1 MEEKYSIRNF
11 LIKAVVAVVFIVL
24 LIYLLPISKLGG
36 NNSNNNNNSN
46 TNNYSQELNSLTAQI
61 FAANIN
67 IMKEAAMKYY
77 TIERLPQNVGDKKKL
92 TLQEML
98 NMKLVLPLIDKEG
111 KTCDANASYVEIEKK
126 DTEYQFKINL
136 KCGSQEDYII
146 VPVGCYD
153 YCPTKGGVCQKEIE
167 INGKYQKVPGIPPK
181 TVPDLIVTGPSCEL
195 YVSGGVEGTN
205 GWFTRDVTVG
215 FKYKTTSNNSAYIT
229 EYGLSESNVPTYNML
244 KQYQVTKEGV
254 TNVYG
259 YVKDSNGKTAICH
272 VTVKKDSV
280 KPNCELQ
287 IVDGIKHNGV
297 YVGNVK
303 VALTNSLD
311 ETSGVDSY
319 GVSKSS
325 QVDLNNK
332 DSIVV
337 NSNGNNT
344 VYGYVKDKAGNINVC
359 SLSFQHKDT
368 PDNKISKPSCE
379 LEITSGVMGENN
391 WYTSNVRVAFK
402 SKKST
407 NGAWITQYGIT
418 NSNVEYNQ
426 RDFVTGAR
434 DGHYTVRGF
443 VKDSNGNE
451 AICSLKFKKDG
462 TKPQCDLSVF
472 GGIYQ
477 NGSYKSDVLVG
488 WSRRY
493 DNMSGVQR
501 YGMGRTFNYNNNL
514 SYRVTN
520 DGTTTVYGYIKDNA
534 GNTNICSIN
543 ITKQKT
549 GFEYQYK
556 KTFNRQYSNWSA
568 WQFRTYNPNSKPN
581 FGSRELEEIVDLGYR
596 EVTKYNYVKARPIY
610 SYVNKEFKTVR
621 ERSCDG
627 FKYYRNEKTTTT
639 STTRT
644 VHETSTEITRVETRV
659 TDSYVTR
666 KGTQGGERYVGM
678 VSLSSPPTNTLS
690 VRYEFVGMDFAR
702 CGNCTTTPYTI
713 WKKYVRTVGKSQKV
727 DTITRTYY
735 KDSRGNPTTRIK
747 SQNTTTNVNVTYS
760 GVTVACNLVED
771 ETTLFVKV
779 KELAGFEKQR
789 VAYTTKDY
797 SYKYRNRTIISQG
810 YVDYKWSYYN
820 DRNLIN
826 SGYVMTGN
834 KRITN

>member
-11 LIKAVVAVVFIVL
+11 LIKAVIAVVFIVL

-36 NNSNNNNNSN
+36 NSNNNNSN
-46 TNNYSQELNSLTAQI
+46 NNYNSQELNSLTAQI

-67 IMKEAAMKYY
+67 TMKEAAMKYY

-111 KTCDANASYVEIEKK
+111 KTCDPNASYVEIEKK
-126 DTEYQFKINL
+126 DTEYQFKVNL

-153 YCPTKGGVCQKEIE
+153 YCPTKGVCQKEIE

-195 YVSGGVEGTN
+195 YVSGGIEGTN
-205 GWFTRDVTVG
+205 GWFTKDVTVG
-215 FKYKTTSNNSAYIT
+215 FKYKTTSNNSAHIT
-229 EYGLSESNVPTYNML
+229 EYGLSESTVPTYNML

-287 IVDGIKHNGV
+287 IVDGVKHNGV

-303 VALTNSLD
+303 VALTSSLD
-311 ETSGVDSY
+311 ETSGVDAY

-332 DSIVV
+332 DSIIV

-359 SLSFQHKDT
+359 SLNFQHKDI

-426 RDFVTGAR
+426 RDFVTGAQ

-451 AICSLKFKKDG
+451 AICSLRFKKDG

-472 GGIYQ
+472 SGIYE

-501 YGMGRTFNYNNNL
+501 YGIGRTFNYNN
-514 SYRVTN
+514 SAYYKVTN
-520 DGTTTVYGYIKDNA
+520 DGTTTVYGYLKDNA

-556 KTFNRQYSNWSA
+556 KTFNRQYSNWTE
-568 WQFRTYNPNSKPN
+568 WQFRTYNPNAKPN
-581 FGSRELEEIVDLGYR
+581 FGYRELEEIVDLGYR
-596 EVTKYNYVKARPIY
+596 EVTKYNYVQAKPIY
-610 SYVNKEFKTVR
+610 NYVNKEFKTVR

-627 FKYYRNEKTTTT
+627 FRYYRNETTKTT
-639 STTRT
+639 STTKT

-666 KGTQGGERYVGM
+666 KGSEGSERYVGM

-690 VRYEFVGMDFAR
+690 ARYEFVGMDFAR

-735 KDSRGNPTTRIK
+735 KDHKGQPTTRIK

-760 GVTVACNLVED
+760 GVSVACNLVED

-789 VAYTTKDY
+789 VAYTTRDY

-820 DRNLIN
+820 DQNLIN

-834 KRITN
+834 KRVKN

>member
-1 MEEKYSIRNF
+1 
-11 LIKAVVAVVFIVL
+11 
-24 LIYLLPISKLGG
+24 
-36 NNSNNNNNSN
+36 
-46 TNNYSQELNSLTAQI
+46 
-61 FAANIN
+61 
-67 IMKEAAMKYY
+67 
-77 TIERLPQNVGDKKKL
+77 
-92 TLQEML
+92 
-98 NMKLVLPLIDKEG
+98 
-111 KTCDANASYVEIEKK
+111 
-126 DTEYQFKINL
+126 
-136 KCGSQEDYII
+136 
-146 VPVGCYD
+146 
-153 YCPTKGGVCQKEIE
+153 
-167 INGKYQKVPGIPPK
+167 
-181 TVPDLIVTGPSCEL
+181 
-195 YVSGGVEGTN
+195 
-205 GWFTRDVTVG
+205 
-215 FKYKTTSNNSAYIT
+215 
-229 EYGLSESNVPTYNML
+229 ML

-368 PDNKISKPSCE
+368 PNNKISKPSCE

-581 FGSRELEEIVDLGYR
+581 FGYRELEEIVDLGYR

>member
-11 LIKAVVAVVFIVL
+11 LIKAVIAVVFIVL

-36 NNSNNNNNSN
+36 NSNNNNSN
-46 TNNYSQELNSLTAQI
+46 NNYNSQELNSLTAKI

-67 IMKEAAMKYY
+67 TMKEAAMKYY

-111 KTCDANASYVEIEKK
+111 KTCDPNASYVEIEKK
-126 DTEYQFKINL
+126 DTEYQFKVNL

-153 YCPTKGGVCQKEIE
+153 YCPNKGVCQKEIE

-195 YVSGGVEGTN
+195 YVSGGIEGTN
-205 GWFTRDVTVG
+205 GWFTKDVTVG
-215 FKYKTTSNNSAYIT
+215 FKYKTTSNNSAHIT

-287 IVDGIKHNGV
+287 IVNGVKHNGV

-303 VALTNSLD
+303 VALTSSLD
-311 ETSGVDSY
+311 ETSGVDAY

-332 DSIVV
+332 DSIIV

-359 SLSFQHKDT
+359 SLNFQHKDI

-426 RDFVTGAR
+426 RDFVTGAQ

-451 AICSLKFKKDG
+451 AICSLRFKKDG

-501 YGMGRTFNYNNNL
+501 YGIGRTFNYNN
-514 SYRVTN
+514 SAYYKVTN
-520 DGTTTVYGYIKDNA
+520 DGTTTVYGYLKDNA

-556 KTFNRQYSNWSA
+556 KTFNRQYSNWTE
-568 WQFRTYNPNSKPN
+568 WHYRTYNPNAKPN
-581 FGSRELEEIVDLGYR
+581 FGYRELEEIVDLGYR
-596 EVTKYNYVKARPIY
+596 EVTKYNYVQAKPIY
-610 SYVNKEFKTVR
+610 NYVNKEFKTVR

-627 FKYYRNEKTTTT
+627 FRYYRNETTKTT
-639 STTRT
+639 STTKT

-666 KGTQGGERYVGM
+666 KGSEGSERYVGM

-690 VRYEFVGMDFAR
+690 ARYEFVGMDFAR

-735 KDSRGNPTTRIK
+735 KDHKGQPTTRIK

-760 GVTVACNLVED
+760 GVSVACNLVED

-789 VAYTTKDY
+789 VAYTTRDY

-820 DRNLIN
+820 DQNLIN

-834 KRITN
+834 KRVKN

>member
-1 MEEKYSIRNF
+1 MEEKYSIRKF
-11 LIKAVVAVVFIVL
+11 LIKAVIAVFFVVL
-24 LIYLLPISKLGG
+24 LIYLIPISKIGG
-36 NNSNNNNNSN
+36 NNNSNNNNSNNNNN
-46 TNNYSQELNSLTAQI
+46 SQELNSLTAQI

-67 IMKEAAMKYY
+67 TMKEAAMKYY
-77 TIERLPQNVGDKKKL
+77 TIERLPKNVGDKKKL

-111 KTCDANASYVEIEKK
+111 KTCDANLSYVELEKK
-126 DTEYQFKINL
+126 ENEYQFKINL

-153 YCPTKGGVCQKEIE
+153 YCPNKGLCQKEIE

-181 TVPDLIVTGPSCEL
+181 TVPDLIITGPSCEL
-195 YVSGGVEGTN
+195 YVTGGLEGAN
-205 GWFTRDVTVG
+205 GWFTKDVIVG
-215 FKYKTTSNNSAYIT
+215 FKYKTTSNNNARIT
-229 EYGLSESNVPTYNML
+229 EYGLSESTVPTYNML
-244 KQYQVTKEGV
+244 KQYPVNKEGI

-287 IVDGIKHNGV
+287 IVDGIMNNGV
-297 YVGNVK
+297 YVGDVK

-319 GVSKSS
+319 GVSRSS

-332 DSIVV
+332 DSIII
-337 NSNGNNT
+337 NSNGNNK

-359 SLSFQHKDT
+359 TISFNHGNV
-368 PDNKISKPSCE
+368 PNNNFSKPSCE

-426 RDFVTGAR
+426 RDFVNGVK

-472 GGIYQ
+472 SGIYE
-477 NGSYKSDVLVG
+477 NGVYKSDVLVG

-501 YGMGRTFNYNNNL
+501 YGIGRTFNYNNHP
-514 SYRVTN
+514 SYKVTN
-520 DGTTTVYGYIKDNA
+520 NGTTTVYGYLKDNA

-543 ITKQKT
+543 VTKQKNVY
-549 GFEYQYK
+549 EYQYK
-556 KTFNRQYSNWSA
+556 KHFNKRYSEWSEWQY
-568 WQFRTYNPNSKPN
+568 RTYNQNHKPN
-581 FGSRELEEIVDLGYR
+581 FGIRELEEVVDLGYR
-596 EVTKYNYVKARPIY
+596 EITKYKYTIGKPIY
-610 SYVNKEFKTVR
+610 RYVNKEHKTVR
-621 ERSCDG
+621 ERTCAG
-627 FKYYRNEKTTTT
+627 FKYFRNKDVTTRTTTT
-639 STTRT
+639 TVNETT
-644 VHETSTEITRVETRV
+644 TEITRVETRV
-659 TDSYVTR
+659 TDSYVVK
-666 KGTQGGERYVGM
+666 KGSEGTERYVGL
-678 VSLSSPPTNTLS
+678 VSLSNPPTNTLA
-690 VRYEFVGMDFAR
+690 VRYEFVGMDFKR
-702 CGNCTTTPYTI
+702 CGDCITTPYTI
-713 WKKYVRTVGKSQKV
+713 WKKYERKVGKSSKV

-735 KDSRGNPTTRIK
+735 KDSRGQPTTRIK
-747 SQNTTTNVNVTYS
+747 SQHSTTHVDVKYS
-760 GVTVACNLVED
+760 GVSVSCNLVED
-771 ETTLFVKV
+771 ETTLFYKL
-779 KELAGFEKQR
+779 KELAGQTKER
-789 VAYTTKDY
+789 VKYTTRDY
-797 SYKYRNRTIISQG
+797 TYKYRNRTIIGQG
-810 YVDYKWSYYN
+810 YIDYKWSYYN
-820 DRNLIN
+820 DLNLIN

-834 KRITN
+834 KRIKS

>member
-11 LIKAVVAVVFIVL
+11 LIKAVIAVVFIVL

-36 NNSNNNNNSN
+36 NSNNNNSN
-46 TNNYSQELNSLTAQI
+46 NNYNSQELNSLTAQI

-67 IMKEAAMKYY
+67 TMKEAAMKYY

-111 KTCDANASYVEIEKK
+111 KTCDPNASYVEIEKK
-126 DTEYQFKINL
+126 DTEYQFKVNL

-153 YCPTKGGVCQKEIE
+153 YCPNKGVCQKEIE

-195 YVSGGVEGTN
+195 YVSGGIEGTN
-205 GWFTRDVTVG
+205 GWFTKDVTVG
-215 FKYKTTSNNSAYIT
+215 FKYKTTSNNSAHIT
-229 EYGLSESNVPTYNML
+229 EYGLSESTVPTYNML

-287 IVDGIKHNGV
+287 IVDGVKHNGV

-303 VALTNSLD
+303 VALTSSLD
-311 ETSGVDSY
+311 ETSGVDAY

-332 DSIVV
+332 DSIIV

-359 SLSFQHKDT
+359 SLNFQHKDI

-402 SKKST
+402 SKRST

-426 RDFVTGAR
+426 RDFVTGAQ

-451 AICSLKFKKDG
+451 AICSLRFKKDG

-472 GGIYQ
+472 GGIYE

-501 YGMGRTFNYNNNL
+501 YGIGRTFNYNN
-514 SYRVTN
+514 SAYYKVTN
-520 DGTTTVYGYIKDNA
+520 DGTTTVYGYLKDNA

-556 KTFNRQYSNWSA
+556 KTFNRQYSNWTE
-568 WQFRTYNPNSKPN
+568 WYYRTYNPNAKPN
-581 FGSRELEEIVDLGYR
+581 FGYRELEEIVDLGYR
-596 EVTKYNYVKARPIY
+596 EVTKYNYVQAKPIY
-610 SYVNKEFKTVR
+610 NYVNKEFKTVR

-627 FKYYRNEKTTTT
+627 FRYYRNETTKTT
-639 STTRT
+639 STTKT

-666 KGTQGGERYVGM
+666 KGSEGSERYVGM

-690 VRYEFVGMDFAR
+690 ARYEFVGMDFAR

-735 KDSRGNPTTRIK
+735 KDHKGQPTTRIK

-760 GVTVACNLVED
+760 GVSVACNLVED

-789 VAYTTKDY
+789 VAYTTRDY

-820 DRNLIN
+820 DQNLIN

-834 KRITN
+834 KRVKN

>member
-368 PDNKISKPSCE
+368 PNNKISKPSCE

-666 KGTQGGERYVGM
+666 KGTQGGERHVGM

-735 KDSRGNPTTRIK
+735 KDNRGNPTTRIK

>member
-11 LIKAVVAVVFIVL
+11 LIKAVIAVVFIVL

-36 NNSNNNNNSN
+36 NSNNNNSN
-46 TNNYSQELNSLTAQI
+46 NNYNSQELNSLTAQI

-67 IMKEAAMKYY
+67 TMKEAAMKYY

-111 KTCDANASYVEIEKK
+111 KTCDLNASYVEIEKK
-126 DTEYQFKINL
+126 DTEYQFKVNL

-153 YCPTKGGVCQKEIE
+153 YCSNKGVCQKEIE

-195 YVSGGVEGTN
+195 YVSGGIEGTN
-205 GWFTRDVTVG
+205 GWFTKDVTVG
-215 FKYKTTSNNSAYIT
+215 FKYKTTSNNSAHIT
-229 EYGLSESNVPTYNML
+229 EYGLSESTVPTYNML

-287 IVDGIKHNGV
+287 IVDGVKHNGV

-303 VALTNSLD
+303 VALTSSLD
-311 ETSGVDSY
+311 ETSGVDAY

-332 DSIVV
+332 DSIIV

-359 SLSFQHKDT
+359 SLNFQHKDI

-402 SKKST
+402 SKRST

-426 RDFVTGAR
+426 RDFVTGAQ

-451 AICSLKFKKDG
+451 AICSLRFKKDG

-472 GGIYQ
+472 SGIYE

-501 YGMGRTFNYNNNL
+501 YGIGRTFNYNN
-514 SYRVTN
+514 SAYYKVTN
-520 DGTTTVYGYIKDNA
+520 DGTTTVYGYLKDNA

-556 KTFNRQYSNWSA
+556 KTFNRQYSNWTE
-568 WQFRTYNPNSKPN
+568 WQFRTYNPNAKPN
-581 FGSRELEEIVDLGYR
+581 FGYRELEEIVDLGYR
-596 EVTKYNYVKARPIY
+596 EVTKYNYVQAKPIY
-610 SYVNKEFKTVR
+610 NYVNKEFKTVR
-621 ERSCDG
+621 EKSCDG
-627 FKYYRNEKTTTT
+627 FRYYRNETTKTT
-639 STTRT
+639 STTKT

-666 KGTQGGERYVGM
+666 KGSEGSERYVGM

-690 VRYEFVGMDFAR
+690 ARYEFVGMDFAR

-735 KDSRGNPTTRIK
+735 KDYKGQPTTRIK

-760 GVTVACNLVED
+760 GVSVACNLVED

-789 VAYTTKDY
+789 VAYTTRDY

-820 DRNLIN
+820 DQNLIN

-834 KRITN
+834 KRVKN